1 MNRLPFAT
9 ALISIVVA
17 VSLWLIATWLEGDST
32 WLKSPAES
40 ASQISDAAVRPD
52 SPLQTDAVTESC
64 DQVEDALRQQVS
76 ASQFCSNDDDCTLFD
91 YGYPIECLTSV
102 AKAEITPLR
111 LAYRNYERSCPYR
124 VYYDCPTGSMER
136 QAVCRSNRCTV
147 ELQSNETLEEQTL
160 DYLGIN
166 PRHEE

>member
-17 VSLWLIATWLEGDST
+17 VGLWLIATWLESDSD
-32 WLKSPAES
+32 WLKLQPETTAEM
-40 ASQISDAAVRPD
+40 SDAAVRPD
-52 SPLQTDAVTESC
+52 SPVQADAIEASC
-64 DQVEDALRQQVS
+64 EQVEDALGQKIN
-76 ASQFCSNDDDCTLFD
+76 ASQSCSSDDDCTLFD

-102 AKAEITPLR
+102 AKAEITALR

-124 VYYDCPTGSMER
+124 VYYDCPTGSMKR

-147 ELQSNETLEEQTL
+147 ELRANEILEEQTL
-160 DYLGIN
+160 DYLGID
-166 PRHEE
+166 PRR